1 MKLRDLKHLL
11 LTLSQEE
18 SVFMRQLFVSPGL
31 KWHNNCSQYKFLSH
45 FSCWL
50 KLKIMQYFLLKSLQF
65 NTTGCAG
72 DNDKNINILHL
83 SCLCNCLRMYQHDQ
97 NVIVQECYLIFSIS
111 VESLFVVSDFF
122 CYVFFFLSQ
131 RKVCCRKEMHPQ
143 WDRGRS
149 GRQIYPQAAEREIMP
164 GGDPEGG
171 GDARA
176 WTRAPETGRS
186 QGGVRDTQWAR
197 SHNWVVSVNA
207 NSNLSRFLN
216 LNYLYINLH
225 YCTNL
230 VTQANYNLMLITN

>member
-65 NTTGCAG
+65 NTTGCTG
-72 DNDKNINILHL
+72 DNDKNIDILHL

-111 VESLFVVSDFF
+111 VESLFVVFEFF
-122 CYVFFFLSQ
+122 VTYFFFF
-131 RKVCCRKEMHPQ
+131 R
-143 WDRGRS
+143 RGKFAVVKKC
-149 GRQIYPQAAEREIMP
+149 IHN
-164 GGDPEGG
+164 
-171 GDARA
+171 
-176 WTRAPETGRS
+176 ETGEEVAAKFIRKRRKGKS
-186 QGGVRDTQWAR
+186 CREEILR
-197 SHNWVVSVNA
+197 EVVM
-207 NSNLSRFLN
+207 LELGLEHPR
-216 LNYLYINLH
+216 
-225 YCTNL
+225 L
-230 VTQANYNLMLITN
+230 VDLKEVFETPNELVLITE